1 MIGYLKGQ
9 VFDLTTEN
17 LVLNVSGVGYE
28 VQTPLPLLAQ
38 MASLSSK
45 ERETHSIGLWIYTHV
60 REDQITLFGFE
71 SRAEKQMFITLLKV
85 NGIGPKSALNILS
98 GTTFEKL
105 QQMID
110 AGDVKALTGLPKVGK
125 KTAEQ
130 MILTL
135 KGKLVTTEKS
145 PSKFTGTHQ
154 EITFALVHLGFKP
167 QDVDQVVSQLPREI
181 DLQEGIRQGLQSL
194 SSL

>member
-9 VFDLTTEN
+9 VFDVTSEN

-28 VQTPLPLLAQ
+28 VQTPLPMLAQ
-38 MASLSSK
+38 MASLSATEK
-45 ERETHSIGLWIYTHV
+45 ETQAVGLWIYTHV

-71 SRAEKQMFITLLKV
+71 TRAEKQMFMTLLKV

-98 GTTFEKL
+98 GATFEKL

-110 AGDVKALTGLPKVGK
+110 TGDVKGLTSLPKVGK

-135 KGKLVTTEKS
+135 KGKLVSTENRS
-145 PSKFTGTHQ
+145 SQATGTHQ
-154 EITFALVHLGFKP
+154 EISFALVHLGFKP
-167 QDVDQVVSQLPREI
+167 QDVDQVVAQLPREI